1 MAKIHF
7 YSNNPKKIKICFLGL
22 SYFLKKVKILYI
34 YILTNNGY
42 KLLLDLNNNYANHVL
57 R

>member
-7 YSNNPKKIKICFLGL
+7 YSNNPKKIKILFFRFKL
-22 SYFLKKVKILYI
+22 FLKKVKILYI

-42 KLLLDLNNNYANHVL
+42 KLLLDLNNNYANHVV

>member
-7 YSNNPKKIKICFLGL
+7 YSNNPKKIKILFFRFKLFFEK
-22 SYFLKKVKILYI
+22 SKKFYI

-42 KLLLDLNNNYANHVL
+42 KLLLDLNNNYANHVV